1 VPILE
6 HLPAAHF
13 DPLSK
18 AIMLPYRSALAV
30 ALVFASSAAAQ
41 GPSNVAVAP
50 VITRQNA
57 EVGHSFVGSVHP
69 VRRSVIGSSLDGR
82 VTEFLVNAGDK
93 VTARQP
99 LAKLLSRQIE
109 IQIAAAEAEL
119 KLKQEELREL
129 KNGSRP
135 DEKREAT
142 ARAAAAQAAYDYMQL
157 KLQRT
162 KALFERKALSENE
175 LQDDVSKAL
184 AAAQMYEAAKAAN
197 DLVLAGPRPEKIAQA
212 EARVMIAEEEVNRLK
227 DLLVKH
233 TIFAPFDGF
242 VVAEHTEVGQWI
254 KSGELVAVVEDLEEV
269 EIEAQVLE
277 NYLDHIRTGAK
288 ARVEIP
294 SLPNELLVGT
304 VTTVVPRGDERSRNF
319 PVKVRL
325 KNRLDAQGHP
335 VVKSGMFARV
345 WLPVEQREN
354 VTLVPQDAIV
364 LGGPVPIVYIAER
377 DPAAPGMGKAKL
389 MPVQLGTAFD
399 NYIEVTSPIA
409 PGTEVVIE
417 GNERLRPDQPI
428 RIVDASRQP
437 AGGSAS
443 PNVAAPPPSSTP
455 GK

>member
-1 VPILE
+1 M
-6 HLPAAHF
+6 HLSR
-13 DPLSK
+13 L
-18 AIMLPYRSALAV
+18 ALASV
-30 ALVFASSAAAQ
+30 LLCASTAGAQ
-41 GPSNVAVAP
+41 YPANVAVAP
-50 VITRQNA
+50 VISRQNA

-82 VTEFLVNAGDK
+82 ITEFLVNAGDR

-129 KNGSRP
+129 KNGARP
-135 DEKREAT
+135 DEKREAA
-142 ARAAAAQAAYDYMQL
+142 ARAAAAQAAYDYMQQ

-197 DLVLAGPRPEKIAQA
+197 DLVVAGPRPEKIAQA

-233 TIFAPFDGF
+233 TVFSPFDGF

-254 KSGELVAVVEDLEEV
+254 KSGELVAVVEDLAEV

-277 NYLDHIRTGAK
+277 SYLDHVRVGAK

-304 VTTVVPRGDERSRNF
+304 VATVVPRGDERSRNF

-325 KNRLDAQGHP
+325 QNKFDAQGHP
-335 VVKSGMFARV
+335 HFKSGMFAKV
-345 WLPVEQREN
+345 WLAVEHRPTA
-354 VTLVPQDAIV
+354 TLIPQDAIV
-364 LGGPVPIVYIAER
+364 FGGPAPIVYVKEP
-377 DPAAPGMGKAKL
+377 DPMTPGSFVAKL
-389 MPVQLGTAFD
+389 VPVALGTAFD
-399 NYIEVTSPIA
+399 GFIETTSPIP
-409 PGTEVVIE
+409 PGTEVVVE
-417 GNERLRPDQPI
+417 GNERLFPGQKLI
-428 RIVDASRQP
+428 IVPPSGKKKAAEASTAP
-437 AGGSAS
+437 AASAPAS
-443 PNVAAPPPSSTP
+443 ATSTPATVPPAPATAAPNPTP
-455 GK
+455 AK